1 MTVVKIC
8 SVCKTEF
15 PATTEY
21 FSKTGKRYLT
31 NRCKQCISLERK
43 RKYAEN
49 PEPYKQKTREW
60 AKNNPERKKQQDKD
74 YATKNPERKAVI
86 KRRWAENNHEKK
98 LQAGRDYRKRN
109 PEKGLQTA
117 TKWRLLNPDK
127 TTAIK
132 QRRRAKERS
141 LPNQFTAQ
149 DWQIALN
156 HFDGRC
162 AVCGRPAGLWH
173 KLAADHWT
181 PITADN
187 CPGTVPGNIIPLC
200 QGQDGCNNS
209 KSNREPIEWLISRV
223 GKQKAQAILGRI
235 NRYFESVRRE

>member
-1 MTVVKIC
+1 MIIARMNAMNTKKCRQCGDI
-8 SVCKTEF
+8 F
-15 PATTEY
+15 PATLEY
-21 FSKTGKRYLT
+21 FYAKKSGRYGLTG
-31 NRCKQCISLERK
+31 RCRHCLCL
-43 RKYAEN
+43 
-49 PEPYKQKTREW
+49 KTREW
-60 AKNNPERKKQQDKD
+60 VKNNPERKKQQDKD
-74 YATKNPERKAVI
+74 YAAKHPERMAET
-86 KRRWAENNHEKK
+86 KRRWVENNPEKK
-98 LQAGRDYRKRN
+98 LKASRDYRKRN
-109 PEKGLQTA
+109 PGQNTPTA
-117 TKWRLLNPDK
+117 TKWRLLNPDN
-127 TTAIK
+127 TRAIK
-132 QRRRAKERS
+132 LRRRAKERS

-173 KLAADHWT
+173 TLAADHWT

-223 GKQKAQAILGRI
+223 GKQKAQAILERI